1 MMAGSGERK
10 VFSTLGASNHT
21 EEERAEQDF
30 YATDPKALELLLE
43 RERFSNVWEC
53 ACGENHLAD
62 VLERKGL
69 LKRKSDIVDRC
80 EEEGIEIL
88 DFLSAGNKESYNGD
102 IITNP
107 PYKHALEFVE
117 KALSLVEEKRK
128 VAMFLRIQFL
138 EGQRRRKLFDREP
151 PKTIYVPSRRL
162 SCAKNGDFENYGNG
176 AVCYGW
182 FVWQKGFGGK
192 TAVEWIN

>member
-80 EEEGIEIL
+80 EEGGIEIL

-138 EGQRRRKLFDREP
+138 EGAKAAETFRQGAAENDLRAVKTVELRQERRLRELRQRRGLLRLVRLAER
-151 PKTIYVPSRRL
+151 VRRQD
-162 SCAKNGDFENYGNG
+162 CRRMD
-176 AVCYGW
+176 
-182 FVWQKGFGGK
+182 
-192 TAVEWIN
+192 

>member
-1 MMAGSGERK
+1 M
-10 VFSTLGASNHT
+10 
-21 EEERAEQDF
+21 
-30 YATDPKALELLLE
+30 
-43 RERFSNVWEC
+43 
-53 ACGENHLAD
+53 
-62 VLERKGL
+62 
-69 LKRKSDIVDRC
+69 
-80 EEEGIEIL
+80 

-151 PKTIYVPSRRL
+151 PKAIYVLSRRL

-176 AVCYGW
+176 AVCYAW
-182 FVWQKGFGGK
+182 FVWEKGFGGK
-192 TAVEWIN
+192 TVVEWIN